1 LDTCQI
7 YSTYLAVAVGTPGPG
22 RFWFRKPVKVWRLCT
37 EAGCLVVVATTAVA
51 GIRLEDI
58 ELVDEET
65 AGMAGGAIPE
75 LSTTLESN

>member
-1 LDTCQI
+1 
-7 YSTYLAVAVGTPGPG
+7 
-22 RFWFRKPVKVWRLCT
+22 VKVWRLCT